1 MADFNRLRDKD
12 LGERYQINGV
22 LGEGGLGV
30 VYRAFDTILK
40 IDVAI
45 KTLQSESDGQGLVRL
60 QREAMAAGK
69 LKNENIARVFD
80 FGQTALSSPY
90 MVMEL
95 VQGISLAE
103 FIKSQEHSRVDFATA
118 LPIFE
123 QICLGL
129 EHAHKNGIIHRD
141 LKPSN
146 VMLIEREHFKNK
158 SQKYLVKLLD
168 FGVAKIQSDQKLTT
182 VGALLG
188 SPLYMSPEQA
198 QGDEVTDQSDI
209 YSLGCLM
216 FETLCGTTPFKGES
230 TLETL
235 SMHKNTAPPL
245 VSEMIPKETL
255 PGGLGELIDKCLRKK
270 AVDRPPDVESIR
282 KQLEDIMG
290 RNTVINDRQLELPV
304 KNRPSP
310 IKLPEWSHKSLF
322 KFVVAA
328 SVIGVLALILM
339 YQHFQN
345 TSLSKNVKLD
355 ETISK
360 KDAETISPDL
370 SNLVGKSNSF
380 EYITSHRETTVE
392 TKEDTTDEDFLEI
405 KNSYFVA
412 LKVKESNVT
421 GSGFKYINK
430 IPIHKIELRSDSID
444 PKYFSELLA
453 IKTLISLRIDKSK
466 ADANILREIS
476 KFEKLEQ
483 LTLDSKLLQD
493 KDFAILASL
502 RKLKKLKISG
512 KNLTDNLI
520 DYLTNYAKLETL
532 DIENCKLMTDNLG
545 LKIARIKTLKS
556 LNLPCRQNPRSLEA
570 LKTLKLKDL
579 DVSGLSFDP
588 QEFDALCSM
597 KSLKTLHMANLNLEG
612 ANYSKLKRLSNLQ
625 ELDLSSE
632 KVCNPALFAALA
644 SLNVKR
650 IDLSKSDITPRELNV
665 LIDNGQLDAINL
677 DSCKKINKKIR
688 KEFQRVYEKR
698 WNRWVEMD
706 FNQTEESE
714 LDQYNINPSVF
725 DVPR

>member
-30 VYRAFDTILK
+30 VYHAFDTILK

-80 FGQTALSSPY
+80 FGQTAESSPY

-103 FIKSQEHSRVDFATA
+103 FIKSQEHNRVDFATA

-198 QGDEVTDQSDI
+198 QGDEVTVQSDI

-245 VSEMIPKETL
+245 VSEMIPQETL
-255 PGGLGELIDKCLRKK
+255 PGALGELIDKCLRKK
-270 AVDRPPDVESIR
+270 AIDRPPDVESIR

-290 RNTVINDRQLELPV
+290 RNAVINDRQLELPV

-310 IKLPEWSHKSLF
+310 IKLPDWSHKSLF

-328 SVIGVLALILM
+328 SVIGVLALFFM

-392 TKEDTTDEDFLEI
+392 TKKDTTDEDFLEI

-430 IPIHKIELRSDSID
+430 IPIYKIELRSDSID

-453 IKTLISLRIDKSK
+453 IKTLTSLRIDKSK
-466 ADANILREIS
+466 ADANILSEIC

-493 KDFAILASL
+493 KDFAILATL
-502 RKLKKLKISG
+502 RKLKKLKVSG

-520 DYLTNYAKLETL
+520 DYLTGYAKLETL

-556 LNLPCRQNPRSLEA
+556 LNLPCRQNTRSLEA
-570 LKTLKLKDL
+570 LRTLKLKDL

-597 KSLKTLHMANLNLEG
+597 KSLKTLHMANLHLEG